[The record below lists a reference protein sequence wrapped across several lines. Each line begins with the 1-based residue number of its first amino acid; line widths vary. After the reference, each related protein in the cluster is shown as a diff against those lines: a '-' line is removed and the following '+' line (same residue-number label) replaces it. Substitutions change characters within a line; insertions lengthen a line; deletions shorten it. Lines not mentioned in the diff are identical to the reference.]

1 MERNLT
7 RYMELLERRLV
18 TLRLLAAGLQQS
30 REALTAVDLEA
41 IHQSN
46 NQQENLCNE
55 IRFLDTELEDF
66 WKNIAAEFNINSS
79 EKLEGLLDTASARR
93 FHVLLNTLSAVQV
106 DVRRLNRVQAQL
118 LSRSRRSID
127 VLINVLAGGTP
138 VSSLAGSEPARAWE

>member
-66 WKNIAAEFNINSS
+66 WKNIAAEFNINSG
-79 EKLEGLLDTASARR
+79 EKLDGLLDTASARR

-138 VSSLAGSEPARAWE
+138 VSSLAGSEPARAWK